1 MVERFSNDDVVHS
14 VGCLYSKLFQRN
26 HRGAICWALL
36 LVLVKPMKLARR
48 WPASFYC
55 SAALLCFASAEL
67 VCPPPP
73 PPRLELQR
81 EKKKERRGEEPQRSL
96 QTSLLQLQLLLRCR
110 CCLAGVIHHHRR
122 RRRLSLRTLTKL
134 LLTTAASNST
144 EWERRTM
151 TKIEEK
157 REEVEQGKRE

>member
-14 VGCLYSKLFQRN
+14 VGCCCLYSKLFQRN

-36 LVLVKPMKLARR
+36 LVLLKPMKLARR

-55 SAALLCFASAEL
+55 SAALLCFASEEL
-67 VCPPPP
+67 VCPPP

-81 EKKKERRGEEPQRSL
+81 EKKERRGEEPQRSL

-110 CCLAGVIHHHRR
+110 CCLAGVIHS

-157 REEVEQGKRE
+157 K

>member
-1 MVERFSNDDVVHS
+1 MERFSNDDVVHS
-14 VGCLYSKLFQRN
+14 VGCCCLYSKLFQRN

-36 LVLVKPMKLARR
+36 LVLLKPMKLARR

-55 SAALLCFASAEL
+55 SAALLCFASEEL
-67 VCPPPP
+67 VCPPP

-81 EKKKERRGEEPQRSL
+81 EKKERRGEEPQRSL

-110 CCLAGVIHHHRR
+110 CCLAGVIHS

-157 REEVEQGKRE
+157 K